1 MSFLKF
7 FVSLVIISWLVY
19 YFYMKWK
26 NRS

>member
-19 YFYMKWK
+19 YMKWK